1 MGKDEEASKSLLENL
16 RAIQMRQLKQPE
28 VGADGQ
34 PVEMGSV
41 ELVGLKDDDLD
52 DDFIVGEDTREEVY
66 EYIPDFH
73 RNFDYCLVFPLV
85 IKIGYGYELTQESVE
100 LTVKLKKLGAI
111 LFPYLSFQKDEL
123 FVLIRFPVDKLKRFA
138 EKSEFVFALDPVV
151 AEEKAAEG
159 NEELKIAPI
168 EIPFDK
174 KISIASEV
182 LRSKQA
188 DCFDQAVLLTASLRA
203 AQIPSRIVYGLR
215 FQSPKAKQMTLHA
228 WGEYF
233 DGSKWLPIDSTSI
246 ESSRA
251 IDRIRLSDTS
261 MESLNPYEPILSII
275 KLIPNLEISL
285 AR

>member
-174 KISIASEV
+174 KISSYHPFLYMYGRYSSDVDEALYWRPEGV
-182 LRSKQA
+182 DHPFR
-188 DCFDQAVLLTASLRA
+188 
-203 AQIPSRIVYGLR
+203 PIVR
-215 FQSPKAKQMTLHA
+215 
-228 WGEYF
+228 
-233 DGSKWLPIDSTSI
+233 
-246 ESSRA
+246 
-251 IDRIRLSDTS
+251 
-261 MESLNPYEPILSII
+261 I
-275 KLIPNLEISL
+275 KLTKLIMQGAPRIGGGGIVL
-285 AR
+285 AKLIEKGVIVGAFPLHEEVQRVHLLHLCIRPINMPWNMPFAELNE